1 MGGDLPSLDT
11 FSLNLI
17 TDTDMLA
24 CNQNGVMGS
33 LIYAKENFEVW
44 KTEKRGSS
52 EAAWVAVFNRSE
64 VVTTFALSTT
74 KLGLKESPPISL
86 RNIWKKSKLDLNE
99 LVKIPANGVIFIAVN
114 Q

>member
-1 MGGDLPSLDT
+1 
-11 FSLNLI
+11 
-17 TDTDMLA
+17 MLA

-33 LIYAKENFEVW
+33 LIHAKENIEVW
-44 KTEKRGSS
+44 KSEKRGSS

-64 VVTTFALSTT
+64 VAKTFAISTD
-74 KLGLKESPPISL
+74 KFELKESRSISL